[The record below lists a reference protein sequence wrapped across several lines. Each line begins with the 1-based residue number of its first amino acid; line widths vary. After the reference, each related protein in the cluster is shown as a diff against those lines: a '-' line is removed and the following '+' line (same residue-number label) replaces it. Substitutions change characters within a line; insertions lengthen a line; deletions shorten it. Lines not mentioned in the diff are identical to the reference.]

1 MASIGHD
8 QCNCRTLCPGA
19 VECALVWIY
28 DSGECHGYC
37 ETKVPAATRD
47 HGDAVVAK
55 VALDSRID
63 LDVRG
68 GSLGSVGRLIA
79 RVTEAQI
86 FVPADRIDEQRTLYL
101 SDVSLETVVRELD
114 LMALVRPPDNP
125 PRSSS
130 PPGAE

>member
-1 MASIGHD
+1 MASIGHE
-8 QCNCRTLCPGA
+8 QCNCHTLCPDA

-28 DSGECHGYC
+28 DTGECHGYC
-37 ETKVPAATRD
+37 ETKVPAAKRD

-68 GSLGSVGRLIA
+68 GSLGSVARLIA
-79 RVTEAQI
+79 KVTEAQI

-101 SDVSLETVVRELD
+101 TDVSLGAAVRELE
-114 LMALVRPPDNP
+114 LIAVERP
-125 PRSSS
+125 
-130 PPGAE
+130 